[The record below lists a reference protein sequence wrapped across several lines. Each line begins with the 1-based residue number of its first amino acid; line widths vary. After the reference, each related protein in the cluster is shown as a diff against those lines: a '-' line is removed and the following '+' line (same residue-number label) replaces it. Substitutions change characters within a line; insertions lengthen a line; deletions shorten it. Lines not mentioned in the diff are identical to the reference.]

1 MKEIFL
7 FNLSLIITLIL
18 TRTSAHLFHDYK
30 KYGTKKEKS
39 KTITGWLRI
48 KLKKDIHHFH
58 LGLLIFVLILPLIFF
73 FGVSKIK
80 IIFLGIGLSL
90 AIDQMLPMLN
100 KKKNYFEIEQLLIS
114 IIGHLII
121 VALSFFIFGN

>member
-1 MKEIFL
+1 L

-18 TRTSAHLFHDYK
+18 TRTSAHLFHDHK
-30 KYGTKKEKS
+30 NYGTKKEKS

-48 KLKKDIHHFH
+48 KLKKDIYHFH

-90 AIDQMLPMLN
+90 IIDQIIPILYN
-100 KKKNYFEIEQLLIS
+100 KKNYFKKEQIFAS
-114 IIGHLII
+114 IVGHLII
-121 VALSFFIFGN
+121 VALSFFVFGN

>member
-30 KYGTKKEKS
+30 NYGTKKEKS
-39 KTITGWLRI
+39 KTVTGWLRI

-90 AIDQMLPMLN
+90 IIDQITPILDN
-100 KKKNYFEIEQLLIS
+100 KKNYFKKEQIFTS
-114 IIGHLII
+114 IVGHLIV